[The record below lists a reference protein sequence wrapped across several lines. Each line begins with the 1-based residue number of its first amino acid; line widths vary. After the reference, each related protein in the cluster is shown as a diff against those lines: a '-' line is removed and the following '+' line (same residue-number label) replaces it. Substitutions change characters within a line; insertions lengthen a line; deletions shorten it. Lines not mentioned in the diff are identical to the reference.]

1 MLNLLFPKVCNGCRS
16 VLLASENIL
25 CTQCIHSLPIA
36 CHHRTG
42 NEAMKTIFYGKFPV
56 LEATAIIKF
65 QKRGITQELLHNL
78 KYRGQKEISSFFG
91 KWLGAEL
98 SEIPHYQTVD
108 MIIPVPLHKQKLKK
122 RGYNQV
128 EGFGVEIAKSL
139 GVPYYDDVL
148 IKISKTK
155 SQVFKQRFTRFQS
168 EEIFS
173 LNKPQLISNKHILLV
188 DDIVTTGATLE
199 NCALQLL
206 KNTQAKLSL
215 ATIAIA

>member
-1 MLNLLFPKVCNGCRS
+1 MLNLLFPKVCCGCKS
-16 VLLASENIL
+16 VLLKSEKTL
-25 CTQCIHSLPIA
+25 CTQCIHTLPLV

-42 NEAMKTIFYGKFPV
+42 NEAMKSLFYGKFP
-56 LEATAIIKF
+56 LEKATAIIKF
-65 QKRGITQELLHNL
+65 QKKGITQELLHDL
-78 KYRGQKEISSFFG
+78 KYRGQQQVSSFFG

-98 SEIPHYQTVD
+98 SQNPHYQSID
-108 MIIPVPLHKQKLKK
+108 MVIPVPLHKQKLKK

-128 EGFGVEIAKSL
+128 EGFGVEIAKAL
-139 GVPYYDDVL
+139 NVPYQDDIL

-155 SQVFKQRFTRFQS
+155 SQVFKKRLTRFQS
-168 EEIFS
+168 EEIFT
-173 LNKPQLISNKHILLV
+173 LHKPQLITNKHILLV

-206 KNTQAKLSL
+206 LNTQVKLSL

>member
-1 MLNLLFPKVCNGCRS
+1 MLNLLFPKVCNGCKS

-25 CTQCIHSLPIA
+25 CTHCIHSLPIA

-42 NEAMKTIFYGKFPV
+42 SEDMKSIFYGKFPIS
-56 LEATAIIKF
+56 EATAIIKF

-78 KYRGQKEISSFFG
+78 KYRGQQQISSFFG

-98 SEIPHYQTVD
+98 SEIPHFQSIDLV
-108 MIIPVPLHKQKLKK
+108 IPVPLHKQKLKK

-128 EGFGVEIAKSL
+128 EGFGVEIAKKL
-139 GVPYYDDVL
+139 AVPYHDDIL

-168 EEIFS
+168 EEIFT
-173 LNKPQLISNKHILLV
+173 LNKPHLIENKHILLV

-206 KNTQAKLSL
+206 KNTKAKISL